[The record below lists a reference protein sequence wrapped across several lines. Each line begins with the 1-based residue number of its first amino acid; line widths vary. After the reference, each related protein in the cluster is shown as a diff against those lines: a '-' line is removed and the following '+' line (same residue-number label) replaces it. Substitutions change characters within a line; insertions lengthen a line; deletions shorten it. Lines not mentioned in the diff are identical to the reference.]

1 MLLDWRWFRSL
12 LFFLPDKLCASN
24 IGLKFHMQIQHV
36 LDMFALYSYL
46 LKYYREKWWEQSSR
60 TVTSFVWI
68 VCGAGWLG
76 EQLGLLGSLVVP
88 TVAFVWVFPCQ
99 AVPSEPSPPL
109 CTASRRLRSSMAL
122 SDVPVQ
128 KNTVCQHVHLL
139 LHLWNH
145 LKAVVSYEFA
155 LPTTWPAQMWFQP
168 LGNLEY
174 KKLLGFTACNLF
186 LKSEHK

>member
-24 IGLKFHMQIQHV
+24 IGLKFHTQIQHV

-46 LKYYREKWWEQSSR
+46 LKYYREKWWEQSGR

-88 TVAFVWVFPCQ
+88 TVGFVWVFPCQ

-122 SDVPVQ
+122 SDLPVQ
-128 KNTVCQHVHLL
+128 KKYC
-139 LHLWNH
+139 
-145 LKAVVSYEFA
+145 
-155 LPTTWPAQMWFQP
+155 LPTCSFVAPP
-168 LGNLEY
+168 LKPSKGRGELWVCFAYNLASPNVISTP
-174 KKLLGFTACNLF
+174 G
-186 LKSEHK
+186 KSGI